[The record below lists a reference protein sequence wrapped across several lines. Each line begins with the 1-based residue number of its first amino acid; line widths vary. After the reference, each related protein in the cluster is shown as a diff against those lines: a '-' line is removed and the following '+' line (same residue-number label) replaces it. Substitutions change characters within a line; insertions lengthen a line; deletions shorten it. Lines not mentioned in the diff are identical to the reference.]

1 MIDFDKELQL
11 ILKRYVKH
19 PEIHTILDYATRPP
33 GKLFR
38 PRLLE
43 ALAHDLKITDL
54 HDVKVLGCALE
65 IHHAYSLV
73 HDDLPSMDND
83 DVRRGKPST
92 HKAFGEW
99 KALLAGDALLCLS
112 FELLENLKTK
122 NASLIRKFFHW
133 STGAR
138 GLILGQWIDLGLEG
152 QNNARHLMRMHEL
165 KTARLMQIACVGAM
179 SMSSQKSDL
188 KSFMRLGQD
197 IGLAFQLLDDLDDL
211 NSEKLSDHELQVNPF
226 LLAPKE
232 SAQKL
237 SEMIHRLDTLKLPH
251 TRSFLQSFLKT
262 SAKGL
267 IENEKY
273 WVKRVGD
280 QSAGLK
286 KLLTSGICA

>member
-1 MIDFDKELQL
+1 MIDFDKELHQ
-11 ILKRYVKH
+11 ILKRYIKH
-19 PEIHTILDYATRPP
+19 PEIHKILDYATRPP

-43 ALAHDLKITDL
+43 AIASDLKITDL
-54 HDVKVLGCALE
+54 HDVKILGCALE

-83 DVRRGKPST
+83 AIRRGKPST

-112 FELLENLKTK
+112 FELLENLKSK
-122 NASLIRKFFHW
+122 NSKLIRKFFHW

-152 QNNARHLMRMHEL
+152 QNNSRLLMRMHEL

-179 SMSSQKSDL
+179 SMSGQKSDL
-188 KSFMRLGQD
+188 KFFMRMGLD

-211 NSEKLSDHELQVNPF
+211 NAEKLSEHELQVNPF
-226 LLAPKE
+226 LLAPEE
-232 SAQKL
+232 SSKKL
-237 SEMIHRLDTLKLPH
+237 SEMIHRLDTLKLSS

-267 IENEKY
+267 IDNDAH
-273 WVKRVGD
+273 WAKRVGGH
-280 QSAGLK
+280 SNEIK